1 MKEILTKSEKEAFEK
16 YIDFKLPNGFRKE
29 DFEFIKMQN
38 PGVTEY
44 PFFLRVRI
52 RDYVKIFDVGYG
64 DLKGMAL
71 GQTYTWKE
79 LGLYE
84 ETLNEG
90 ILSDK
95 EKEYLSAVIKPFR
108 DRVCYIRKERGDN
121 IHVQYISIK
130 SKRYDYDE
138 DYVDEDDVYEY
149 VALPYFEKDTMYA
162 GMLPLK
168 EYTLKE
174 LGL

>member
-1 MKEILTKSEKEAFEK
+1 MKEILTDSEKEAFEK
-16 YIDFKLPNGFRKE
+16 YIDFKLPNGFKKE

-52 RDYVKIFDVGYG
+52 RDYVKIFDVGHG

-71 GQTYTWKE
+71 GQAYTWKE

-108 DRVCYIRKERGDN
+108 DNVEYITKFKDRVLNEEFIGIICNKGAHDFIAFPNFKCG
-121 IHVQYISIK
+121 
-130 SKRYDYDE
+130 
-138 DYVDEDDVYEY
+138 
-149 VALPYFEKDTMYA
+149 TMYK
-162 GMLPLK
+162 GMERDK
-168 EYTLKE
+168 NYTLEE

>member
-1 MKEILTKSEKEAFEK
+1 MKELLTDSEKEAFEK

-38 PGVTEY
+38 PGVAEY

-90 ILSDK
+90 ILNNK

-108 DRVCYIRKERGDN
+108 NEILTIEKAYFKEDEWLYFTMNRGDFT
-121 IHVQYISIK
+121 
-130 SKRYDYDE
+130 
-138 DYVDEDDVYEY
+138 
-149 VALPYFEKDTMYA
+149 LPYFKTGTMYQ
-162 GMLPLK
+162 GMEK
-168 EYTLKE
+168 GKKYTLE
-174 LGL
+174 DLGL